1 MFERMIG
8 AARLDVHT
16 YEQVENDPNAT
27 IQAMLVVIIVAIAAG
42 IGGLL
47 AFGDGEAANPIW
59 GLVLGVIRGLVGWA
73 LWALVTFL
81 IGTTILKTARTNA
94 SWSQLARTTGFAQT
108 PGVFQILGFIP
119 FIGWL
124 IALVA
129 SIWQVIA
136 MVVAVRQALDYK
148 SVWRAIGVVV
158 IGFIIGVIVLA
169 IIAGLFV
176 GFGRGPGFP
185 TM

>member
-59 GLVLGVIRGLVGWA
+59 GLV
-73 LWALVTFL
+73 
-81 IGTTILKTARTNA
+81 
-94 SWSQLARTTGFAQT
+94 
-108 PGVFQILGFIP
+108 
-119 FIGWL
+119 
-124 IALVA
+124 
-129 SIWQVIA
+129 
-136 MVVAVRQALDYK
+136 
-148 SVWRAIGVVV
+148 RA
-158 IGFIIGVIVLA
+158 
-169 IIAGLFV
+169 
-176 GFGRGPGFP
+176 
-185 TM
+185 